1 MGKIF
6 FGRIFLVL
14 TMAVT
19 LLFVS
24 ACADEGSG
32 GGAAPTA
39 TKSSKST
46 VNFGDAYNKNDTW
59 LIYWYLCGTDLE
71 SGYGSASR
79 DFAELVQ
86 AKLPPNVK
94 VLVQTGG
101 TVEWQNEVVPDGQVA
116 RFLYDNEDLKLLE
129 TLPDVDMGAESTL
142 EDFLRYGKENFQADH
157 RVFVFWDHGGGS
169 VAGICFDE
177 RTGNSLSLNDLNQA
191 FGAVFEASADN
202 PPFELIGFDA
212 CLMAT
217 YDTAKS
223 LQGFAKFM
231 VGSEEVEPGNGWQ
244 YDGWVG
250 ALANNP
256 AMGGASLGK
265 AICDSYMQ
273 GCQNYQTD
281 GAATLSLIDMSKIPE
296 LTVAYEYFGLE
307 AIKNARKDPRGFF
320 SSFGRG
326 AKRAE
331 NYGGNTRTSGFSNM
345 VDLGDL
351 ARQSK
356 SLLPTT
362 SNDLIDAIDSAV
374 VYKVQGDYRQKGSG
388 LSGFYSYDGTE
399 NYLVGYLNIDSAP
412 ISQKM
417 LYYYLIYGE
426 LPDDVAQIIDDGT
439 FEKTLKEAKAQIEA
453 SKPAPIFEEPAE
465 VSAPPPSQRQNLFN
479 VSSLEDLPV
488 DVDNDGNAFV
498 KLTEEQMDIL
508 SSVRCQLVYISV
520 EDDIILLL
528 GNDSNVIA
536 DWDKGIFKD
545 NFQGVWPTL
554 DGHLVYMEIVAE
566 NDDYLLYNVPIKLN
580 GVECNLQV
588 AYTFNDEKYHI
599 LGARNDIGT
608 NGMSDRE
615 LIKLKAG
622 DQITT
627 IHYGNLISG
636 DSEEAMAVDVDTFT
650 INSANPAF
658 IDEDLGDGLF
668 GYRFEFVSPTE
679 NESAYSQLVQFTVK
693 DGNIITSV
701 E

>member
-1 MGKIF
+1 MGKY
-6 FGRIFLVL
+6 FGRICFALMLAISLV
-14 TMAVT
+14 
-19 LLFVS
+19 FVS
-24 ACADEGSG
+24 ACTDEGGSS

-39 TKSSKST
+39 TRSSKST
-46 VNFGDAYNKNDTW
+46 VTFSDEYNKNDTW

-71 SGYGSASR
+71 SNYGAASS
-79 DFAELVQ
+79 DFGELVQ
-86 AKLPPNVK
+86 NKLPPNVK

-116 RFLYDNEDLKLLE
+116 RFLYDSEDLKLLE
-129 TLPDVDMGAESTL
+129 TLPDADMGSERTL

-169 VAGICFDE
+169 VVGICYDE
-177 RTGNSLSLNDLNQA
+177 RTGHFLSLNDLNQA
-191 FGAVFEASADN
+191 FGAVFEASAEN
-202 PPFELIGFDA
+202 PPFEIIGFDA

-231 VGSEEVEPGNGWQ
+231 VGSEEVEPGNGWK

-273 GCQNYQTD
+273 GCQEYDTD
-281 GAATLSLIDMSKIPE
+281 DSATLSLIDMSKIPE

-307 AIKNARKDPRGFF
+307 AIKNARQDPRGFF
-320 SSFGRG
+320 STFGRG

-331 NYGGNTRTSGFSNM
+331 NYGGNTRSSGFTNM

-356 SLLPTT
+356 SILPTT
-362 SNDLIDAIDSAV
+362 STDLINAIDTAV

-399 NYLVGYLNIDSAP
+399 ENLVGYLNVDSAP
-412 ISQKM
+412 ISQKI

-426 LPDDVAQIIDDGT
+426 IPDEALQIINDGS
-439 FEKTLKEAKAQIEA
+439 FEKALSEAKAQIAA
-453 SKPAPIFEEPAE
+453 SKPAPLFEEPAE
-465 VSAPPPSQRQNLFN
+465 ISATPPAQRQNLFN
-479 VSSLEDLPV
+479 VASLEDLPV
-488 DVDNDGNAFV
+488 DIDENGNAFV
-498 KLTEEQMDIL
+498 KLTQEQMDIL
-508 SSVRCQLVYISV
+508 SSVHCQLIYISV
-520 EDDIILLL
+520 EDDIMLFL
-528 GNDSNVIA
+528 GSDANIDA

-545 NFQGVWPTL
+545 NFQGLWPCL

-566 NDDYLLYNVPIKLN
+566 DDDYNLYNVPIKLN

-588 AYTFNDEKYHI
+588 VYNYKDEKYHI
-599 LGARNDIGT
+599 LGARKGIED

-627 IHYGNLISG
+627 IHYGTLIS
-636 DSEEAMAVDVDTFT
+636 SESDDLTPVDVDTFT
-650 INSANPAF
+650 INSANPKF
-658 IDEDLGDGLF
+658 EDEDMGDGLF
-668 GYRFEFVSPTE
+668 GYCFEFVSPTDD
-679 NESAYSQLVQFTVK
+679 SSLSKLVQFEVK
-693 DGNIITSV
+693 NGEITTSV